1 MRAFARSALAVA
13 MLAMA
18 AGPAMAA
25 GSSSSSDS
33 SSSSGSSSAAAAD
46 PNWAEAKNAIAAK
59 DYDRAM
65 PLLQQV
71 VAKDPSNADAFNYL
85 GYTHGRAGKH
95 DEAIGYYQKA
105 LALMPEHRGANE
117 YLGELYLKLGDVAKA
132 KERLAVLDSA
142 CFFGCTEFDML
153 KKAVAD
159 YETSGTYTSRKGL

>member
-1 MRAFARSALAVA
+1 MRAFARLTVAAA
-13 MLAMA
+13 MLAFF
-18 AGPAMAA
+18 AGPALAA
-25 GSSSSSDS
+25 GNDDNSTT
-33 SSSSGSSSAAAAD
+33 SAPAD
-46 PNWAEAKNAIAAK
+46 PNWAEAKNAIASK

-95 DEAIGYYQKA
+95 DEAIAYYQKA
-105 LALMPEHRGANE
+105 LTLKPQHRGANE
-117 YLGELYLKLGDVAKA
+117 YLGELYLKLGDLAKA

-142 CFFGCTEFDML
+142 CFFGCTEYDML

-159 YETSGTYTSRKGL
+159 YEAGGTYTSRKGL